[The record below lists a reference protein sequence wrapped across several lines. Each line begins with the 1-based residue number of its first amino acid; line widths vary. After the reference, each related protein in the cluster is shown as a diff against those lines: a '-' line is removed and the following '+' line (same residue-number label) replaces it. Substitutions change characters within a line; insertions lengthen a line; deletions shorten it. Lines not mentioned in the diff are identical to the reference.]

1 MFLEYYGLREQPFG
15 FTPDPRFL
23 YFGATHREALASL
36 SYGIESGC
44 GFLALIAPPG
54 MGKTTLLFHLL
65 QYWRSSAQT
74 VFLFQ
79 TQCGSRELFRH
90 LLNDLGIDSGD
101 QDLAA
106 MHESL
111 NSVLIANARK
121 GRRVVL
127 VIDEAQNLRD
137 SVLET
142 VRLLSDF
149 ETPQA
154 KLLQIVL
161 SGQPQ
166 LADKLSQPNLT
177 QLRQRISVF
186 SRLQPFTRV
195 ETMVYLEYRLC
206 RAGYSGPPLFSFDAV
221 ELIAT
226 HSKGFPRNINNLCFN
241 ALTLGFA
248 KRQKQIDATTMCE
261 VLADLELEGLST
273 HHEPAPETSED
284 ALSSFD
290 GISPSNELT
299 YQDFHDAVRSAWGN
313 GAPVTNH
320 NEDKP
325 AQDNLNWTS
334 PNSAP
339 RPANAT
345 IRMSLE
351 TQGSSTTSFELS
363 DQQEGNLNNNL
374 ASSPNSVASAVAL
387 AEQDP
392 PDELSDESQNEL
404 VPTPVTVA
412 MAAEPATGLSR
423 PERQLA
429 QLETRQVPLGV
440 RQQPVV
446 SAVPPQPSVAEG
458 RNLEVLLAPWGAVI
472 RTLQDAYKKG
482 TSSPAKAR
490 AIRGGTVI
498 AVAFA
503 LTVGSLFFAWQL
515 HEITWTSLKV
525 ELVSPSQVSIA
536 PLQAALALHD
546 TRSSNLRHNKMPVSS
561 PNQRNQP
568 AVIDV
573 ETVRTLGGARSLNV
587 GKFNP
592 KVSRPI
598 QFSKLETGDPDLMI
612 AGTHLLLPSLTVRSD
627 FSTPSAGEALNRSK
641 EQQ

>member
-79 TQCGSRELFRH
+79 TQCGSRELFHH
-90 LLNDLGIDSGD
+90 LLNDLGIDSSD

-186 SRLQPFTRV
+186 SRLHPFTRV

-226 HSKGFPRNINNLCFN
+226 HSKGLPRNINNLCFN

-299 YQDFHDAVRSAWGN
+299 YQDFHDAVRAAWGN
-313 GAPVTNH
+313 GAPVTN
-320 NEDKP
+320 EDKP
-325 AQDNLNWTS
+325 VQDNLKWTG
-334 PNSAP
+334 PNDAP
-339 RPANAT
+339 RPAEAT
-345 IRMSLE
+345 IRMTLD
-351 TQGSSTTSFELS
+351 TQGSSTTSFQLNNQHAE
-363 DQQEGNLNNNL
+363 DLNNNS

-387 AEQDP
+387 ADQDP
-392 PDELSDESQNEL
+392 PEELKDESQNEID
-404 VPTPVTVA
+404 PAPAAVA
-412 MAAEPATGLSR
+412 IAAETNPELSR
-423 PERQLA
+423 PMRQPA
-429 QLETRQVPLGV
+429 QLETRQSPLGI

-446 SAVPPQPSVAEG
+446 RAESSQPSVEEG
-458 RNLEVLLAPWGAVI
+458 RNLGVLLAPWGAVI
-472 RTLQDAYKKG
+472 KSLQDAYKKG
-482 TSSPAKAR
+482 TSSPDKAR
-490 AIRGGTVI
+490 AIRGGTAI
-498 AVAFA
+498 AVAFS
-503 LTVGSLFFAWQL
+503 LTVGGLFFAWQL
-515 HEITWTSLKV
+515 HEIMRTPPKV
-525 ELVSPSQVSIA
+525 ELVSPSRVSIA
-536 PLQAALALHD
+536 PLQPALAIQD
-546 TRSSNLRHNKMPVSS
+546 TRGSNMRPKKRAVSS
-561 PNQRNQP
+561 PNQQTQS
-568 AVIDV
+568 AVFDV
-573 ETVRTLGGARSLNV
+573 EAVRTPGGARSLNV
-587 GKFNP
+587 GKFKP

-598 QFSKLETGDPDLMI
+598 QFYQPETGDLDLMI
-612 AGTHLLLPSLTVRSD
+612 AGTRLPLSSSTVHPN
-627 FSTPSAGEALNRSK
+627 FSAPSGVEVLNRSK

>member
-101 QDLAA
+101 QDLAE

-111 NSVLIANARK
+111 NSVLLANARK

-186 SRLQPFTRV
+186 SRLHPFTRV

-248 KRQKQIDATTMCE
+248 KRQKQIDATTVSE
-261 VLADLELEGLST
+261 VLADLEIEGLST

-299 YQDFHDAVRSAWGN
+299 YQDFHDAVRAAWGN
-313 GAPVTNH
+313 GAPVTN
-320 NEDKP
+320 EDKP
-325 AQDNLNWTS
+325 AQDNLKWTG

-339 RPANAT
+339 RPSDAT
-345 IRMSLE
+345 IRMTLE
-351 TQGSSTTSFELS
+351 TQASSTPTLELS
-363 DQQEGNLNNNL
+363 HRQDEDFNNNL
-374 ASSPNSVASAVAL
+374 ASSPNSAASAVAL
-387 AEQDP
+387 VDQDP
-392 PDELSDESQNEL
+392 PDELRDESQNEPD
-404 VPTPVTVA
+404 PTPVAVA
-412 MAAEPATGLSR
+412 MAAESTTEHSR
-423 PERQLA
+423 PGRQPV
-429 QLETRQVPLGV
+429 QLESRQASTGI
-440 RQQPVV
+440 RQQPAVRAV
-446 SAVPPQPSVAEG
+446 SPELSVEEG
-458 RNLEVLLAPWGAVI
+458 RNLEVLLAPLGAAI
-472 RTLQDAYKKG
+472 RTLQDVYKKG
-482 TSSPAKAR
+482 ASSPDKAR

-503 LTVGSLFFAWQL
+503 LTVSGLFFAWQL
-515 HEITWTSLKV
+515 HETTRTPRKV
-525 ELVSPSQVSIA
+525 ELVSPSRVSIA
-536 PLQAALALHD
+536 PSQPPLAFHD
-546 TRSSNLRHNKMPVSS
+546 TRGSKMRPNKKPVSS
-561 PNQRNQP
+561 ANQQNQS
-568 AVIDV
+568 AVIGVDPA
-573 ETVRTLGGARSLNV
+573 RKLGGARSLNA
-587 GKFNP
+587 GKFNS
-592 KVSRPI
+592 KVSRPV
-598 QFSKLETGDPDLMI
+598 QFSKPETGDLDLMI
-612 AGTHLLLPSLTVRSD
+612 AGTHLLLPSPAVHTD

>member
-65 QYWRSSAQT
+65 QYLRSSAQT

-186 SRLQPFTRV
+186 SRLHPFTRV

-226 HSKGFPRNINNLCFN
+226 HSKGYPRNINNLCFN

-248 KRQKQIDATTMCE
+248 KRQKQIDATTMSE
-261 VLADLELEGLST
+261 VLADLELDGLST
-273 HHEPAPETSED
+273 HHEAAPETPED
-284 ALSSFD
+284 SLSSFD

-299 YQDFHDAVRSAWGN
+299 YQDFHDAVRAAWGN
-313 GAPVTNH
+313 GAPVTG
-320 NEDKP
+320 EDRP
-325 AQDNLNWTS
+325 VQDNLNWTG

-339 RPANAT
+339 SPADAT

-351 TQGSSTTSFELS
+351 TQESSTPSFELS
-363 DQQEGNLNNNL
+363 HQQAGDLNNNL
-374 ASSPNSVASAVAL
+374 ATSPNSVASAVAL
-387 AEQDP
+387 ADQEP
-392 PDELSDESQNEL
+392 VDELRGEIQNEPG
-404 VPTPVTVA
+404 PTPVAVLI
-412 MAAEPATGLSR
+412 AAEPTTKFSR
-423 PERQLA
+423 PGRQPA
-429 QLETRQVPLGV
+429 ELESKQVPLGI
-440 RQQPVV
+440 RQQPVERAV
-446 SAVPPQPSVAEG
+446 SSQSSVEEG
-458 RNLEVLLAPWGAVI
+458 RNLEVLLAPCSAVL
-472 RTLQDAYKKG
+472 RALQDVYKKG
-482 TSSPAKAR
+482 TNSPDKAR

-503 LTVGSLFFAWQL
+503 LTVSGLFFAWQL
-515 HEITWTSLKV
+515 HEITRTPAKV
-525 ELVSPSQVSIA
+525 ELVSPSRVSMA
-536 PLQAALALHD
+536 PSQLGLAFHD
-546 TRSSNLRHNKMPVSS
+546 TRGSKLRANKKSVSS
-561 PNQRNQP
+561 PNHQIQS
-568 AVIDV
+568 AVIGA
-573 ETVRTLGGARSLNV
+573 EAVRTLGGAQSHNV
-587 GKFNP
+587 GNFKP

-598 QFSKLETGDPDLMI
+598 QFYEPETVDPDMMI
-612 AGTHLLLPSLTVRSD
+612 AGTQLHFSSSTVHPD
-627 FSTPSAGEALNRSK
+627 FSAPSAGEVLDRSK

>member
-36 SYGIESGC
+36 SYAIESGC

-54 MGKTTLLFHLL
+54 MGKTTLIFHLL
-65 QYWRSSAQT
+65 HYLRSSAQT

-79 TQCGSRELFRH
+79 TQCGSRELLRQ
-90 LLNDLGIDSGD
+90 LLNDLGIDSGE
-101 QDLAA
+101 QDMAA

-111 NSVLIANARK
+111 NSVLISNARK

-127 VIDEAQNLRD
+127 VIDEAQNLKD

-166 LADKLSQPNLT
+166 LADKLAQPNLT

-226 HSKGFPRNINNLCFN
+226 NSKGIPRNINNLCFN

-248 KRQKQIDATTMCE
+248 KRQKQIDAATVSE
-261 VLADLELEGLST
+261 VLADLELEVLST
-273 HHEPAPETSED
+273 HATPTPETSEGD
-284 ALSSFD
+284 LSSFD

-313 GAPVTNH
+313 GAPVPNQ
-320 NEDKP
+320 DKP
-325 AQDNLNWTS
+325 ARDNLKWTGPNS
-334 PNSAP
+334 VQRPAETTVRKSRRMKAEASAKSSASLPNSA
-339 RPANAT
+339 
-345 IRMSLE
+345 
-351 TQGSSTTSFELS
+351 
-363 DQQEGNLNNNL
+363 
-374 ASSPNSVASAVAL
+374 ASATAS
-387 AEQDP
+387 ADQESRH
-392 PDELSDESQNEL
+392 EENEESQREL
-404 VPTPVTVA
+404 DPTPVAVA
-412 MAAEPATGLSR
+412 AAEEPGANLSK
-423 PERQLA
+423 PEIQPEQAEFRQA
-429 QLETRQVPLGV
+429 PHG
-440 RQQPVV
+440 
-446 SAVPPQPSVAEG
+446 SPPQTAALAVSSQPSLVEERDHG
-458 RNLEVLLAPWGAVI
+458 VLLEPWGGVV
-472 RTLQDAYKKG
+472 RSLRDAYKKG
-482 TSSPAKAR
+482 TGTADKAR

-498 AVAFA
+498 AIAFA
-503 LTVGSLFFAWQL
+503 LTVSGLLFTWQL
-515 HEITWTSLKV
+515 REFTSIPPKAVRIASSPDFVTRLQTGPASSDTRTSLLPPGKKF
-525 ELVSPSQVSIA
+525 VSPANRQDKPAVVIVEQMQT
-536 PLQAALALHD
+536 LRG
-546 TRSSNLRHNKMPVSS
+546 RSSHHFG
-561 PNQRNQP
+561 Q
-568 AVIDV
+568 
-573 ETVRTLGGARSLNV
+573 
-587 GKFNP
+587 FNS
-592 KVSRPI
+592 KATRQI
-598 QFSKLETGDPDLMI
+598 QFSNQGFRDGNLILAETQI
-612 AGTHLLLPSLTVRSD
+612 RVASATVHPD
-627 FSTPSAGEALNRSK
+627 FSTPSAAEIVNRSK